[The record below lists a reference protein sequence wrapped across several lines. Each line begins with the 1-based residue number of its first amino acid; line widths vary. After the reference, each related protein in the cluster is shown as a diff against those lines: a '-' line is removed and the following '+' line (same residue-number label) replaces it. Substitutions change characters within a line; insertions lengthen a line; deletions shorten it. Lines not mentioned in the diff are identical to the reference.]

1 MSSLVLEAPLRALAC
16 TKCNREHDPAQLI
29 NLCPCGGVLYPEYD
43 LEGIRRAVT
52 PADIGRGPATL
63 WRYRAVL
70 PVVDEANIVSLGE
83 GWTPLFPAAR
93 RGPFTPFE
101 RLTIKDESPNPTG
114 TFKARGMSVAVSRA
128 KELGA
133 KAVALPSAGNAGAA
147 AAAYAARAGFP
158 CYVFMPVDTPAPI
171 IGECIA
177 YGARV
182 YLAKGLINDCGRLVA
197 KGAAERGWFD
207 LSTLKEPYRVEGKKT
222 MGYEVAEQMGWT
234 LPDVIVYPTGGGTG
248 LVGMWKAFGEMETLG
263 WIRSNRPRMVAVQ
276 AAGCQPVVRAF
287 EVGAAVSE
295 LFQNAHTAASG
306 LRVPKPLGDYIIL
319 RVLRESGGTAVAVT
333 DEEMLQAQREMA
345 EAQGILAAP
354 EGAATWA
361 GLKKL
366 NGQGW
371 VTGRERILLYNTGSG
386 VLYPELLPVDAPVL
400 DPNDAHALDA
410 VR

>member
-1 MSSLVLEAPLRALAC
+1 VDQETVA
-16 TKCNREHDPAQLI
+16 
-29 NLCPCGGVLYPEYD
+29 
-43 LEGIRRAVT
+43 
-52 PADIGRGPATL
+52 RGPATL

-70 PVVDEANIVSLGE
+70 PVDHEANIVSLGE
-83 GWTPLFPAAR
+83 GWTPLFPAAG
-93 RGPFTPFE
+93 RGPFAPFE

-128 KELGA
+128 KELGV
-133 KAVALPSAGNAGAA
+133 KALALPSAGNAGAG
-147 AAAYAARAGFP
+147 AAAYAARAGVP

-197 KGAAERGWFD
+197 KGAAQRGWFD

-248 LVGMWKAFGEMETLG
+248 LVGMWKAFGEMEALG
-263 WIRSNRPRMVAVQ
+263 WIGPQRPRMVAVQ
-276 AAGCQPVVRAF
+276 AEGCQPIVRAW
-287 EVGAAVSE
+287 EKGAAVSE
-295 LFQNAHTAASG
+295 VYQNAHTAASG

-319 RVLRESGGTAVAVT
+319 QVLRESGGTAVAVT
-333 DEEMLQAQREMA
+333 DEEMVQAQREMA
-345 EAQGILAAP
+345 ENQGILAAP

-366 NGQGW
+366 LTIGW
-371 VTGRERILLYNTGSG
+371 VTVRQRILLYNTGSG
-386 VLYPELLPVDAPVL
+386 VLYPELLSIDAPVIQ
-400 DPNDAHALDA
+400 DPNASGALDA
-410 VR
+410 VQ

>member
-1 MSSLVLEAPLRALAC
+1 MNALVC
-16 TKCNREHDPAQLI
+16 TRCRRRHDPAQLI
-29 NLCPCGGVLYPEYD
+29 NLCPCGGILYPEYD
-43 LEGIRRAVT
+43 LAVIGRRVSREEFA
-52 PADIGRGPATL
+52 RGPATL
-63 WRYRAVL
+63 WRYRALL
-70 PVVDEANIVSLGE
+70 PVADEANIVSLNE
-83 GWTPLFPAAR
+83 GWTPLVAAAR

-101 RLTIKDESPNPTG
+101 QLTIKDESPNPTG

-147 AAAYAARAGFP
+147 AAAYAARAGLP
-158 CYVFMPVDTPAPI
+158 CYVFMPFDTPAPI

-182 YLAKGLINDCGRLVA
+182 YLAKGLINDFGRLVA

-248 LVGMWKAFGEMETLG
+248 LVGMWKAFGEMEALG
-263 WIRSNRPRMVAVQ
+263 WIGPQRPRMVAVQ
-276 AAGCQPVVRAF
+276 AEGCQPIVRAW
-287 EVGAAVSE
+287 EKGAAVSE
-295 LFQNAHTAASG
+295 VYQNAHTAASG

-319 RVLRESGGTAVAVT
+319 QVLRESGGTAVAVT
-333 DEEMLQAQREMA
+333 DEEMVQAQREMA
-345 EAQGILAAP
+345 ENQGILAAP

-366 NGQGW
+366 LTIGW
-371 VTGRERILLYNTGSG
+371 VTVRQRILLYNTGSG
-386 VLYPELLPVDAPVL
+386 VLYPELLSIDAPVIQ
-400 DPNDAHALDA
+400 DPNASGALDA
-410 VR
+410 VQ

>member
-1 MSSLVLEAPLRALAC
+1 MKALAC
-16 TKCNREHDPAQLI
+16 TQCDRRHDPAQLI
-29 NLCPCGGVLYPEYD
+29 NLCPCGGILYPEYD
-43 LEGIRRAVT
+43 LAAIRRAVT
-52 PADIGRGPATL
+52 PAEIARGPASL

-70 PVVDEANIVSLGE
+70 PVADEANIVSLGE
-83 GWTPLFPAAR
+83 GWTPLAPAAR
-93 RGPFTPFE
+93 RGPFAPFE
-101 RLTIKDESPNPTG
+101 QLLVKDESPNPTG
-114 TFKARGMSVAVSRA
+114 TFKARGMSAALSRA

-147 AAAYAARAGFP
+147 ASAYAARAGLS

-182 YLAKGLINDCGRLVA
+182 YLVKGLINDCGRLVGR
-197 KGAAERGWFD
+197 GAGERGWFD

-248 LVGMWKAFGEMETLG
+248 LVGMWKAFGEMEALG
-263 WIRSNRPRMVAVQ
+263 WIGPGRPRMVAVQ

-287 EVGAAVSE
+287 EAGAATSE
-295 LFQNAHTAASG
+295 LYRNAHTAASG

-333 DEEMLQAQREMA
+333 DEEMLLAQRELA
-345 EAQGILAAP
+345 ETQGILAAP

-361 GLKKL
+361 GLKRLAGK
-366 NGQGW
+366 GW
-371 VTGRERILLYNTGSG
+371 VTGRERILLYNTGAG
-386 VLYPELLPVDAPVL
+386 VLYPELLSIEAPVIEDPDAPG
-400 DPNDAHALDA
+400 ALDA
-410 VR
+410 VQ

>member
-1 MSSLVLEAPLRALAC
+1 MLKALAC
-16 TKCNREHDPAQLI
+16 TKCDRRHDPGQLI
-29 NLCPCGGVLYPEYD
+29 NLCPCGGILYPEYD
-43 LEGIRRAVT
+43 LAAIRRAVT
-52 PADIGRGPATL
+52 PADVARGPASL

-70 PVVDEANIVSLGE
+70 PVAAEANIVSLGE
-83 GWTPLFPAAR
+83 GWTPLLRAAP
-93 RGPFTPFE
+93 RGPFAHYE

-114 TFKARGMSVAVSRA
+114 TFKARGMSAAISRA
-128 KELGA
+128 KELGVQ
-133 KAVALPSAGNAGAA
+133 AVALPSAGNAGAA
-147 AAAYAARAGFP
+147 AAAYAARAGLS

-182 YLAKGLINDCGRLVA
+182 YLVKGLINDCGRLVGR
-197 KGAAERGWFD
+197 GAAARGWFD

-248 LVGMWKAFGEMETLG
+248 LVGMWKAFGEMEALG
-263 WIRSNRPRMVAVQ
+263 WIGPARPRMVAVQ
-276 AAGCQPVVRAF
+276 AEGCQPIVRAWAA
-287 EVGAAVSE
+287 GAAASE
-295 LFQNAHTAASG
+295 LHRNAHTAASG

-319 RVLRESGGTAVAVT
+319 TILRESGGTAVAVT
-333 DEEMLQAQREMA
+333 DEEMLRAQREMA
-345 EAQGILAAP
+345 EHQGILAAP

-366 NGQGW
+366 LEKGW

-386 VLYPELLPVDAPVL
+386 VLYPDLLPIEASVIE
-400 DPNDAHALDA
+400 DPDGPGALDA
-410 VR
+410 VQ